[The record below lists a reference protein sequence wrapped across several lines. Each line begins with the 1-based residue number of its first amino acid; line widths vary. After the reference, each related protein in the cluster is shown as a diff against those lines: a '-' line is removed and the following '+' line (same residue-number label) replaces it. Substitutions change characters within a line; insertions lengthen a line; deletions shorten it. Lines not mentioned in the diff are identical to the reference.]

1 MNNMWTVIRFTFMNK
16 VRTKSFL
23 VSTLIFALIITIGIN
38 LPFLIQMFTG
48 DKAGSD
54 ETTRIGLVY
63 GQEQTLAEQLE
74 TTWSSL
80 PANSYEF
87 VKYETADEAALNQDI
102 KDGVIEGYFKFEAQD
117 GNTFPTVVYSSEDEA
132 MSPELQS
139 NLQAALQVA
148 KTRSIVEGLNLSDA
162 QINELN
168 MPVQIDARSIS
179 TNPSGNADGASD
191 EKEGASEVINY
202 IVVYALIILFFFTL
216 MGTGNM
222 IASEVTTEKS
232 SRIME
237 ILITSVSPLSQMFG
251 KVIGM
256 FLLGLSQIAAF
267 GIVAAVNLMLPHN
280 LDTLKDM
287 NLDLSAIDPMLLVFG
302 LIFYILGYFLYAML
316 YAAIGSIVSRT
327 EDLGQAVMPITML
340 SLVAFYIAIFSLSAP
355 NSMLMKVSSYIPF
368 ISPTTI
374 LVRIGLGDITVWE
387 ILLSLAIL
395 IAAILVF
402 GWLAAKIYRTGV
414 LMYGKRPTFKE
425 LRKAMKAYKM

>member
-23 VSTLIFALIITIGIN
+23 VSTLIFALIISIGIN
-38 LPFLIQMFTG
+38 LPYLIQLFTG
-48 DKAGSD
+48 DKAGAED
-54 ETTRIGLVY
+54 INRIGLVY
-63 GQEQTLAEQLE
+63 GQEQLLAEQLE

-80 PANSYEF
+80 PATSYEF
-87 VKYETADEAALNQDI
+87 VKYETADEAALNKDI
-102 KDGVIEGYFKFEAQD
+102 ENGSIEGYLKFEKQE

-139 NLQAALQVA
+139 NLQAALQIA
-148 KTRSIVEGLNLSDA
+148 KTRSIVGGLNLSEA
-162 QINELN
+162 QIQELN
-168 MPVQIDARSIS
+168 QPVLIDARSIEGAS
-179 TNPSGNADGASD
+179 KLGGASD
-191 EKEGASEVINY
+191 ENEGSSEVINY

-267 GIVAAVNLMLPHN
+267 GVVAVINLMLPHN
-280 LDTLKDM
+280 IDTLKEM

-327 EDLGQAVMPITML
+327 EDLGQAIMPITML

-374 LVRIGLGDITVWE
+374 LVRIGLGDIAVWE
-387 ILLSLAIL
+387 ILLSLGILVVAIL
-395 IAAILVF
+395 IF

-425 LRKAMKAYKM
+425 LGKAMKAYKM

>member
-48 DKAGSD
+48 DKAGSE

-63 GQEQTLAEQLE
+63 GQEQLLAEQLE
-74 TTWSSL
+74 TTWSNL
-80 PANSYEF
+80 PSTSYEF

-102 KDGVIEGYFKFEAQD
+102 KDGVIEGYLKFEAQE
-117 GNTFPTVVYSSEDEA
+117 GNTFPTVVYTSEDEA

-148 KTRSIVEGLNLSDA
+148 KTRSIVSGLDLSET

-168 MPVQIDARSIS
+168 TPVQIDARGIDP
-179 TNPSGNADGASD
+179 TETGNAGGASG

-267 GIVAAVNLMLPHN
+267 GVVAAVNLMLPHN
-280 LDTLKDM
+280 MDTLKDM
-287 NLDLSAIDPMLLVFG
+287 NLDLTAIDPMLLVFG

-355 NSMLMKVSSYIPF
+355 NSMLMKVSTYIPF

-374 LVRIGLGDITVWE
+374 LVRIGLGDIPVWE

-395 IAAILVF
+395 VVAILIF

>member
-48 DKAGSD
+48 DKAGSE

-74 TTWSSL
+74 TTWSNL
-80 PANSYEF
+80 PSTSYEF
-87 VKYETADEAALNQDI
+87 VKYETADEAALNKDI
-102 KDGVIEGYFKFEAQD
+102 EAGVIEGYLKFEAQE
-117 GNTFPTVVYSSEDEA
+117 GNTFPTVVYTSEDEA

-148 KTRSIVEGLNLSDA
+148 KTRSIVDGLDLSEA

-168 MPVQIDARSIS
+168 TPVQIDARGIDPTETS
-179 TNPSGNADGASD
+179 NAGGASG

-267 GIVAAVNLMLPHN
+267 GVVAAVNLMLPHN
-280 LDTLKDM
+280 MDTLKDM
-287 NLDLSAIDPMLLVFG
+287 NLDLTAIDPMLLVFG

-355 NSMLMKVSSYIPF
+355 NSMLMKVSTYIPF

-374 LVRIGLGDITVWE
+374 LVRIGLGDIPVWE

-395 IAAILVF
+395 VVAILIF

>member
-23 VSTLIFALIITIGIN
+23 VSTLIFALIISIGIN
-38 LPFLIQMFTG
+38 LPYLIQLFTG
-48 DKAGSD
+48 DKAGAED
-54 ETTRIGLVY
+54 ITRIGLVY
-63 GQEQTLAEQLE
+63 GQEQQLAEQLE

-80 PANSYEF
+80 PATSYEF
-87 VKYETADEAALNQDI
+87 VKYETADETALNKDI
-102 KDGVIEGYFKFEAQD
+102 ENGSIEGYLKFEKQD
-117 GNTFPTVVYSSEDEA
+117 GSTFPTVVYSSEDEA

-139 NLQAALQVA
+139 NLQAALQIA
-148 KTRSIVEGLNLSDA
+148 KTRSIVDGLNLSEA
-162 QINELN
+162 QIQELN
-168 MPVQIDARSIS
+168 QPVRIDARSIE
-179 TNPSGNADGASD
+179 GAGKAGVASD
-191 EKEGASEVINY
+191 GNEGSSEVINY

-267 GIVAAVNLMLPHN
+267 GVVAVINLMLPHN
-280 LDTLKDM
+280 IDTLKEM

-327 EDLGQAVMPITML
+327 EDLGQAIMPITML

-374 LVRIGLGDITVWE
+374 LVRIGLGDIAVWE
-387 ILLSLAIL
+387 ILLSLGILVVAIL
-395 IAAILVF
+395 IF

-425 LRKAMKAYKM
+425 LGKAMKAYKM

>member
-23 VSTLIFALIITIGIN
+23 VSTLIFALIISIGIN
-38 LPFLIQMFTG
+38 LPYLIQLFTG
-48 DKAGSD
+48 DKAGAED
-54 ETTRIGLVY
+54 ITRIGLVY
-63 GQEQTLAEQLE
+63 GQEQLLAEQLE

-80 PANSYEF
+80 PATSYEF
-87 VKYETADEAALNQDI
+87 VKYETADEAALNKDI
-102 KDGVIEGYFKFEAQD
+102 ENGSIEGYLKFEKQE

-139 NLQAALQVA
+139 NLQAALQIA
-148 KTRSIVEGLNLSDA
+148 KTRSIVDGLNLSEA
-162 QINELN
+162 QIQELN
-168 MPVQIDARSIS
+168 QPVRIDARSIEGAGK
-179 TNPSGNADGASD
+179 SGVASD
-191 EKEGASEVINY
+191 EKEGSSEVINY

-267 GIVAAVNLMLPHN
+267 GVVAVINLMLPHN
-280 LDTLKDM
+280 IDTLKEM

-302 LIFYILGYFLYAML
+302 FIFYILGYFLYAML

-327 EDLGQAVMPITML
+327 EDLGQAIMPITML

-374 LVRIGLGDITVWE
+374 LVRIGLGDIAVWE
-387 ILLSLAIL
+387 ILLSLGILVVAIL
-395 IAAILVF
+395 IF

-425 LRKAMKAYKM
+425 LGKAMKAYKM

>member
-16 VRTKSFL
+16 VRTKSF
-23 VSTLIFALIITIGIN
+23 VVTTLIFALLISIGIN
-38 LPFLIQMFTG
+38 LPYLIQLFTG
-48 DKAGSD
+48 DKAGA
-54 ETTRIGLVY
+54 EEVNRIGLVY
-63 GQEQTLAEQLE
+63 GQEQQLAEQLE
-74 TTWSSL
+74 TTWSNL
-80 PANSYEF
+80 PATSYEL
-87 VKYETADEAALNQDI
+87 VKYETADEAAINKDI
-102 KDGVIEGYFKFEAQD
+102 ENGIIEGYLKFEEQE
-117 GNTFPTVVYSSEDEA
+117 GSTFPAVVYSSEEQI

-148 KTRSIVEGLNLSDA
+148 KTRSIVEGLNLTEA
-162 QINELN
+162 QIQELN
-168 MPVQIDARSIS
+168 QPVYIDARTIEEAGTSS
-179 TNPSGNADGASD
+179 AGGAFDG
-191 EKEGASEVINY
+191 EEGSSEVINY
-202 IVVYALIILFFFTL
+202 IVVYALVILFFFTL
-216 MGTGNM
+216 MSTGNM
-222 IASEVTTEKS
+222 IAAEVTTEKS

-256 FLLGLSQIAAF
+256 FLLGLSQIATF
-267 GIVAAVNLMLPHN
+267 GIVTVINLMLPHN
-280 LDTLKDM
+280 IDTLKEM

-340 SLVAFYIAIFSLSAP
+340 SLVAFYIATFSLSAP
-355 NSMLMKVSSYIPF
+355 DSMLMKVSGYIPF

-374 LVRIGLGDITVWE
+374 LVRIGLGDIALWE

-395 IAAILVF
+395 IVSILIF

-425 LRKAMKAYKM
+425 LGKAMKAYKM

>member
-102 KDGVIEGYFKFEAQD
+102 KDGVIEGYLKFEEQD